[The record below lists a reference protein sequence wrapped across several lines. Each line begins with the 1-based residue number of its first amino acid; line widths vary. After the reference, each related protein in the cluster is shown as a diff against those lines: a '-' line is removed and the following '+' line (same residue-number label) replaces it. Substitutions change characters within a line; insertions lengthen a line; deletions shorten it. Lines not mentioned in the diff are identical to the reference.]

1 MRKHPNVAPAPLF
14 WSNLSIITLSHI
26 WHPSAPCPLTP
37 PQSQYLIMSEL
48 MGLGVIRHTGH
59 CPPHNK
65 KYLINVFLPK
75 NIYFDKMI
83 WDILRYFRY
92 YLSKNPCVREK
103 IHASINGSIRFW
115 LREWKFHFLLK
126 WFVVRGGN
134 LKHFPFREC
143 HFLSR
148 ASSSASARLRGWRGP
163 IRCAAVAA
171 SWRGGG
177 GWWRPFNQLTSSTR
191 RTK

>member
-1 MRKHPNVAPAPLF
+1 MF

-37 PQSQYLIMSEL
+37 PPQSQYLIMSEL

-59 CPPHNK
+59 CPHITRYNER
-65 KYLINVFLPK
+65 FLCRE
-75 NIYFDKMI
+75 NIYFHKMI
-83 WDILRYFRY
+83 WDIFR

-143 HFLSR
+143 HFPSR

-171 SWRGGG
+171 SWRAAEAGGG
-177 GWWRPFNQLTSSTR
+177 HLIN
-191 RTK
+191 